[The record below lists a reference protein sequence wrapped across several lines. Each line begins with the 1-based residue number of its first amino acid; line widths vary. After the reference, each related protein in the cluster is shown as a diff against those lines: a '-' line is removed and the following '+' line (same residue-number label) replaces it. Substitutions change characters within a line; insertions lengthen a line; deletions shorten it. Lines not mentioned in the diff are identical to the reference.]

1 MPQIY
6 SPGIRSRNKAA
17 FSRISPFFFPVAL
30 HSRARNVP
38 ANPRFPGTAAEYLS
52 LSNVVVMIRQAQFRD
67 SRHLCSVGVLQDA
80 HSIRRSAV
88 VIGEPGGAEHDT
100 CTGIN
105 AVLACGCLGTATIF
119 EIIRE
124 FGRKGLVF
132 WLMRGLP

>member
-1 MPQIY
+1 
-6 SPGIRSRNKAA
+6 
-17 FSRISPFFFPVAL
+17 
-30 HSRARNVP
+30 
-38 ANPRFPGTAAEYLS
+38 
-52 LSNVVVMIRQAQFRD
+52 MIRQKQFRD
-67 SRHLCSVGVLQDA
+67 SRPLCSVGVLQDA

-105 AVLACGCLGTATIF
+105 AVLTCGCLGTATSF

-124 FGRKGLVF
+124 CGRKGLVF